1 MLRTKLRPSGI
12 LIPTEAAMKHTG
24 TYNTPDGVVIQGTPK
39 LGLLGSTVGFFIGF
53 AAVSLFGP
61 TVAYLH
67 RATALSAAAAG
78 LLISI
83 PNLTGSLLRIPF
95 SAMVDGDGGR
105 KPFLI
110 LLSVSLVGVVGIAA
124 IISQPADMLPQLFPW
139 LLFFGALGGFGSATF
154 SVGIS
159 QTSYWFGR
167 DRQGSA
173 LGTFAGLGNLA
184 PGVFAFL
191 LSTVTIP
198 RFGLPA
204 SYIIWAVLLAIGT
217 TAYFYLGKN
226 APYFQLRKAGVA
238 EDDARARATKAG
250 QELFPAGTVLQT
262 LARSAAIWQT
272 WGLVLVYFT
281 TFGGFMALTGWFPKY
296 WESYHGFEIAAAG
309 SMAALYSVLASL
321 SRVAGGKISDRF
333 GGEMTAMVSLVGLTV
348 GSVGMTVP
356 GGTVSAVVAML
367 VMAVSMGVAN
377 AAVFK
382 LVPQAVPQAV
392 GGAAGWVGGLGAF
405 GGFVIPNLLAVFL
418 NGGVQG
424 YARGFLV
431 FLVLAVI
438 SMITIA
444 VIARSFRQIAATK
457 EA

>member
-1 MLRTKLRPSGI
+1 M
-12 LIPTEAAMKHTG
+12 
-24 TYNTPDGVVIQGTPK
+24 NTPHTHLTSDTVTIQGNPR

-61 TVAYLH
+61 TVAYLQQ
-67 RATALSAAAAG
+67 ATALSAAAAG

-110 LLSVSLVGVVGIAA
+110 LLTVSLIGVIGIAT
-124 IISQPADMLPQLFPW
+124 IISQPAEALPGLFPW
-139 LLFFGALGGFGSATF
+139 LLLFGALGGFGSATF

-167 DRQGSA
+167 SRQGSA
-173 LGTFAGLGNLA
+173 LGTYAGLGNLA

-198 RFGLPA
+198 QFGLPA
-204 SYIIWAVLLAIGT
+204 SYVIWAVLLAIGT
-217 TAYFYLGKN
+217 FAYFLLGKN
-226 APYFQLRKAGVA
+226 APYFQLRKAGVPDA
-238 EDDARARATKAG
+238 EAREQAQAAG
-250 QELFPAGTVLQT
+250 QELYPAGTMLQT
-262 LARSAAIWQT
+262 LGRSAAIWQT
-272 WGLVLVYFT
+272 WALVLVYFT

-296 WESYHGFEIAAAG
+296 WQGLHGFEIAAAG
-309 SMAALYSVLASL
+309 SMAALYSILASL
-321 SRVAGGKISDRF
+321 SRVAGGGISDRF
-333 GGEMTAMVSLVGLTV
+333 GGEKVAAISLIALAVGALGMAVAPTVGL
-348 GSVGMTVP
+348 
-356 GGTVSAVVAML
+356 AVVSML
-367 VMAVSMGVAN
+367 VMSVAMGMAN

-382 LVPQAVPQAV
+382 LVPQAVPNAV

-405 GGFVIPNLLAVFL
+405 GGFVLPNVMAAFLVNGAV
-418 NGGVQG
+418 G
-424 YARGFLV
+424 YARGFIV
-431 FLVLAVI
+431 FIALGIISFVAVV
-438 SMITIA
+438 
-444 VIARSFRQIAATK
+444 VIACSFRVVADAPAQT